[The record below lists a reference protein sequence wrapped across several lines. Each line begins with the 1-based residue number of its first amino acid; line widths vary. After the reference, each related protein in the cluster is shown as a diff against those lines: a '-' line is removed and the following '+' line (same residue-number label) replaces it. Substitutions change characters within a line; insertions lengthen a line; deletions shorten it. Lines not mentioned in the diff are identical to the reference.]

1 MLQGVEGNDGGGL
14 LGSSGTG
21 GGGLVGLG
29 GIGGEEGG
37 VEGND
42 VLSTSS
48 TSGGE
53 IRILQGWTTTFSTMT
68 PLTGGS

>member
-1 MLQGVEGNDGGGL
+1 MLGAGAHAAAARFACSVRHGAGL
-14 LGSSGTG
+14 A
-21 GGGLVGLG
+21 GLG